1 MLSRRNIRVKVMQL
15 LYAKSRDNELTLNDL
30 VRRYENY
37 GTRTL
42 ELYLYNFHQFLEVAH
57 HAVKDEITRK
67 AKLLPSDKDKNF
79 DARLYRNDVVQQFFA
94 NGRYDKAIK
103 KHLISGRIDT
113 DATAVFYR
121 KFLETD
127 SYKAYM
133 TKEDTTDDNH
143 RSILIELYKFLYT
156 SEDFHEL
163 MEDFTPSWI
172 DDDSLIIGATKKT
185 IKAMP
190 SDKEFYDGFSE
201 EDLLTIEFGQQ
212 LLIKAYKSN
221 ETLLEDI
228 KPMLK
233 NWEADRVATIDMIS
247 LKMALC
253 ELLNFPTIP
262 TKVTIN
268 EYVDISKM
276 YSTDKSKDFVNGILD
291 RMMKQLKEEGRIV
304 KEGRGLV
311 E

>member
-15 LYAKSRDNELTLNDL
+15 LYAKSRDNVLTVNDL
-30 VRRYENY
+30 NRRYENY

-42 ELYLYNFHQFLEVAH
+42 ELYLLNFHQFLEVAH
-57 HAVKDEITRK
+57 HAIKDEVSRK
-67 AKLLPSDKDKNF
+67 SKYLPSEKDIHF
-79 DARLYRNDVVQQFFA
+79 DAKLYRNDVVQQFLE
-94 NGRYDKAIK
+94 NGRYEKAIK
-103 KHLISGRIDT
+103 KHMIAGRIDT
-113 DATAVFYR
+113 DATANFYR

-127 SYKAYM
+127 LYKAYM
-133 TKEDTTDDNH
+133 AKEETTDDDH
-143 RSILIELYKFLYT
+143 RAILIELYKFLYT
-156 SEDFHEL
+156 NEDFHEL

-190 SDKEFYDGFSE
+190 SDRDFFDGFSE

-212 LLIKAYKSN
+212 LLIKAYKQD
-221 ETLLEDI
+221 EALLEDI

-247 LKMALC
+247 LKMALS
-253 ELLNFPTIP
+253 ELLYFPTIP

-291 RMMKQLKEEGRIV
+291 RMMKQLKDEGRIV

>member
-15 LYAKSRDNELTLNDL
+15 LYAKSRDNVLTVNDL
-30 VRRYENY
+30 NRRYESY

-42 ELYLYNFHQFLEVAH
+42 QLYLLNFHQFLEVAH
-57 HAVKDEITRK
+57 HAVKDEVTRK
-67 AKLLPSDKDKNF
+67 AKLLPSEKDKSF
-79 DARLYRNDVVQQFFA
+79 DAKLYRNDVVQQFLD
-94 NGRYDKAIK
+94 NGRYEKAIK
-103 KHLISGRIDT
+103 KHAIAGRIDT
-113 DATAVFYR
+113 DATASFYR

-127 SYKAYM
+127 LYKAYLL
-133 TKEDTTDDNH
+133 KEVTTDEEH
-143 RSILIELYKFLYT
+143 RAMLIELYKFLYQ

-163 MEDFTPSWI
+163 MEDFSPSWI

-185 IKAMP
+185 IKALP
-190 SDKEFYDGFSE
+190 SDREFHDGFSE
-201 EDLLTIEFGQQ
+201 EDDLTIAFGQE
-212 LLIKAYKSN
+212 LLIKAYKQD
-221 ETLLEDI
+221 EALLEDI

>member
-15 LYAKSRDNELTLNDL
+15 LYAKSRDNELTINDL
-30 VRRYENY
+30 NRRYENY

-42 ELYLYNFHQFLEVAH
+42 QLYLLNFHQFLEVAH
-57 HAVKDEITRK
+57 HAVKDEVSRK
-67 AKLLPSDKDKNF
+67 AKFLPSDNDKHFN
-79 DARLYRNDVVQQFFA
+79 AKLYKNDVVQQFLED
-94 NGRYDKAIK
+94 GRYEKAIK
-103 KHLISGRIDT
+103 KHAIAGRIDT
-113 DATAVFYR
+113 DATATFYR

-127 SYKAYM
+127 LYKAYM
-133 TKEDTTDDNH
+133 AKDETTDEEH
-143 RSILIELYKFLYT
+143 RAMLIELYKFLYQ

-163 MEDFTPSWI
+163 MEDFSPSWI

-185 IKAMP
+185 IKALP
-190 SDKEFYDGFSE
+190 SDREFHDGFSE
-201 EDLLTIEFGQQ
+201 EDDLTIAFGHE
-212 LLIKAYKSN
+212 LLIKAYKQD
-221 ETLLEDI
+221 EALLEDI

-233 NWEADRVATIDMIS
+233 NWEAERVATIDMIS

-291 RMMKQLKEEGRIV
+291 RMMKQLKDEGRIV

>member
-1 MLSRRNIRVKVMQL
+1 MQL
-15 LYAKSRDNELTLNDL
+15 LYAKSRDNVLTVNDL
-30 VRRYENY
+30 NRRYESY

-42 ELYLYNFHQFLEVAH
+42 QLYLLNFHQFLEVAH
-57 HAVKDEITRK
+57 HAVKDEVTRK
-67 AKLLPSDKDKNF
+67 AKLLPSEKDKSF
-79 DARLYRNDVVQQFFA
+79 DAKLYRNDVVQQFLD
-94 NGRYDKAIK
+94 NGRYEKAIK
-103 KHLISGRIDT
+103 KHAIAGRIDT
-113 DATAVFYR
+113 DATASFYR

-127 SYKAYM
+127 LYKAYLL
-133 TKEDTTDDNH
+133 KEVTTDEEH
-143 RSILIELYKFLYT
+143 RAMLIELYKFLYQ

-163 MEDFTPSWI
+163 MEDFSPSWI

-185 IKAMP
+185 IKALP
-190 SDKEFYDGFSE
+190 SDREFHDGFSE
-201 EDLLTIEFGQQ
+201 EDDLTIAFGQE
-212 LLIKAYKSN
+212 LLIKAYKQD
-221 ETLLEDI
+221 EALLEDI

>member
-15 LYAKSRDNELTLNDL
+15 LYAKSRDNVLTVNDL
-30 VRRYENY
+30 NRRYENY

-42 ELYLYNFHQFLEVAH
+42 ELYLLNFHHFLEVAH
-57 HAVKDEITRK
+57 HAIKDEVSRK
-67 AKLLPSDKDKNF
+67 SKYLPSEKDKIF
-79 DARLYRNDVVQQFFA
+79 DAKLYRNDVVQQFLE
-94 NGRYDKAIK
+94 NGRYEKAIK
-103 KHLISGRIDT
+103 KFMIAGRIDN
-113 DATAVFYR
+113 DATATFYR

-127 SYKAYM
+127 LYKAYM
-133 TKEDTTDDNH
+133 ANEETTDEEH
-143 RSILIELYKFLYT
+143 RAMLIELYKFLYQ

-163 MEDFTPSWI
+163 MEDFSPSWI

-190 SDKEFYDGFSE
+190 SDRDFHDSFSE
-201 EDLLTIEFGQQ
+201 EDILTIEFGQQ
-212 LLIKAYKSN
+212 LLIKTYKQD
-221 ETLLEDI
+221 EALLEDI

-253 ELLNFPTIP
+253 ELLHFPTIP
-262 TKVTIN
+262 TNVTIN

>member
-15 LYAKSRDNELTLNDL
+15 LYAKSRDNELTINDL
-30 VRRYENY
+30 NRRYENY

-42 ELYLYNFHQFLEVAH
+42 ELYLLNFHQFLEVAH
-57 HAVKDEITRK
+57 HALKDEVSRK
-67 AKLLPSDKDKNF
+67 AKYLPSEKDKHF
-79 DARLYRNDVVQQFFA
+79 DAKLYRNDVVQQFLE
-94 NGRYDKAIK
+94 NGRYEKAIK
-103 KHLISGRIDT
+103 KFMIAGRIDT
-113 DATAVFYR
+113 DATATFYR

-127 SYKAYM
+127 LYKAYM
-133 TKEDTTDDNH
+133 AKEETSDEDH
-143 RSILIELYKFLYT
+143 RAILIELYKFLYT
-156 SEDFHEL
+156 NEDFHEL

-190 SDKEFYDGFSE
+190 SDRDFYDGFSE

-212 LLIKAYKSN
+212 LLIKAYKQD
-221 ETLLEDI
+221 EPLLEDI

-253 ELLNFPTIP
+253 ELLYFPTIP

-291 RMMKQLKEEGRIV
+291 RMMKQLKDEGRIV

>member
-1 MLSRRNIRVKVMQL
+1 MQL
-15 LYAKSRDNELTLNDL
+15 LYAKSRDNVLTVNDL
-30 VRRYENY
+30 NRRYENY

-42 ELYLYNFHQFLEVAH
+42 ELYLLNFHQFLEVAH
-57 HAVKDEITRK
+57 HAIKDEVSRK
-67 AKLLPSDKDKNF
+67 SKYLPSEKDIHF
-79 DARLYRNDVVQQFFA
+79 DAKLYRNDVVQKFLE
-94 NGRYDKAIK
+94 NGRYEKAIK
-103 KHLISGRIDT
+103 KHMIAGRIDT
-113 DATAVFYR
+113 DATANFYR

-127 SYKAYM
+127 LYKAYM
-133 TKEDTTDDNH
+133 AKEETTDDDH
-143 RSILIELYKFLYT
+143 RAILIELYKFLYT
-156 SEDFHEL
+156 NEDFHEL

-190 SDKEFYDGFSE
+190 SDRDFFDGFSE

-212 LLIKAYKSN
+212 LLIKAYKQD
-221 ETLLEDI
+221 EALLEDI

>member
-15 LYAKSRDNELTLNDL
+15 LYAKSRDTEVTLSDL

-42 ELYLYNFHQFLEVAH
+42 ELYLLNFHQFLEVAH
-57 HAVKDEITRK
+57 YAIKDEVTRK
-67 AKLLPSDKDKNF
+67 AKLLPSEKDKLF
-79 DARLYRNDVVQQFFA
+79 DARLYRNDVVQQFIGQGA
-94 NGRYDKAIK
+94 YEKAIK
-103 KHLISGRIDT
+103 KHHINGRIDT

-127 SYKAYM
+127 AYKSYIAKAE
-133 TKEDTTDDNH
+133 TADHDH
-143 RSILIELYKFLYT
+143 RTVLVELYKFLYT

-190 SDKEFYDGFSE
+190 SESDFYDGFTE
-201 EDLLTIEFGQQ
+201 EDRLTTQFGEQ
-212 LLIKAYKSN
+212 LLIKSYKQD

-233 NWEADRVATIDMIS
+233 NWEADRVATIDMI
-247 LKMALC
+247 LMKMALC
-253 ELLNFPTIP
+253 ELLCFPTIP

-291 RMMKQLKEEGRIV
+291 RLMKQLKEDGRIV

>member
-1 MLSRRNIRVKVMQL
+1 MQL
-15 LYAKSRDNELTLNDL
+15 LYAKSRDNVLTVNDL
-30 VRRYENY
+30 NRRYENY

-42 ELYLYNFHQFLEVAH
+42 ELYLLNFHQFLEVAH
-57 HAVKDEITRK
+57 HAIKDEVSRK
-67 AKLLPSDKDKNF
+67 SKYLPSEKDIHF
-79 DARLYRNDVVQQFFA
+79 DAKLYRNDVVQLFIE
-94 NGRYDKAIK
+94 NGRYEKAIK
-103 KHLISGRIDT
+103 KHMISGRIDT
-113 DATAVFYR
+113 DATATFYR

-127 SYKAYM
+127 FYKAYM
-133 TKEDTTDDNH
+133 AKEVTSDEDH
-143 RSILIELYKFLYT
+143 RAILIELYKFLYT
-156 SEDFHEL
+156 NEDFHEL
-163 MEDFTPSWI
+163 MEDFSPSWI

-190 SDKEFYDGFSE
+190 SDRDFYDGFSE

-212 LLIKAYKSN
+212 LLIKAYKQD
-221 ETLLEDI
+221 EALLEDI

-233 NWEADRVATIDMIS
+233 NWEADRVASIDMIS

-253 ELLNFPTIP
+253 ELLYFPTIP

-291 RMMKQLKEEGRIV
+291 RMMKQLKDEGRIV

>member
-15 LYAKSRDNELTLNDL
+15 LYAKSRDNVLTVNDL
-30 VRRYENY
+30 NRRYENY

-42 ELYLYNFHQFLEVAH
+42 ELYLLNFHQFLEVAH
-57 HAVKDEITRK
+57 HAIKDEVSRK
-67 AKLLPSDKDKNF
+67 SKYLPSEKDIHF
-79 DARLYRNDVVQQFFA
+79 DAKLYRNDVVQQFLE
-94 NGRYDKAIK
+94 NGRYEKAIK
-103 KHLISGRIDT
+103 KHMIAGRIDT
-113 DATAVFYR
+113 DATANFYR

-127 SYKAYM
+127 LYKAYM
-133 TKEDTTDDNH
+133 AKEETTDDDH
-143 RSILIELYKFLYT
+143 RAILIELYKFLYT

-190 SDKEFYDGFSE
+190 SDRDFFDGFSE

-212 LLIKAYKSN
+212 LLIKAYKQD
-221 ETLLEDI
+221 EPLLEDI

-253 ELLNFPTIP
+253 ELLYFPTIP

-291 RMMKQLKEEGRIV
+291 RMMKQLKDEGRIV

>member
-1 MLSRRNIRVKVMQL
+1 MQL
-15 LYAKSRDNELTLNDL
+15 LYAKSRDNVLTVNDL
-30 VRRYENY
+30 NRRYENY

-42 ELYLYNFHQFLEVAH
+42 ELYLLNFHQFLEVAH
-57 HAVKDEITRK
+57 HAIKDEVSRK
-67 AKLLPSDKDKNF
+67 SKYLPSEKDIHF
-79 DARLYRNDVVQQFFA
+79 DAKLYRNDVVQQFLE
-94 NGRYDKAIK
+94 NGRYEKAIK
-103 KHLISGRIDT
+103 KHMIAGRIDT
-113 DATAVFYR
+113 DATANFYR

-127 SYKAYM
+127 LYKAYM
-133 TKEDTTDDNH
+133 AKEETTDDDH
-143 RSILIELYKFLYT
+143 RAILIELYKFLYT

-190 SDKEFYDGFSE
+190 SDRDFFDGFSE

-212 LLIKAYKSN
+212 LLIKAYKQD
-221 ETLLEDI
+221 EPLLEDI

-253 ELLNFPTIP
+253 ELLYFPTIP

-291 RMMKQLKEEGRIV
+291 RMMKQLKDEGRIV